1 MTKRIFAGAFAA
13 AIITIIAAMALVLK
27 AVYDNESRVFLEQ
40 IKEETR
46 LLSAAM
52 QFTPPETDVESL
64 TDLSGTE
71 SRITYISPEGVVLY
85 DNKADPASMDNH
97 NSREEIIAAR
107 ESGNGIAVRE
117 SSTLSERTVYCAQ
130 ALLDGNVIRVA
141 GTFGTVF
148 SQLLGM
154 WWQVLL
160 VLILAA
166 VLSGLFSALVAKAV
180 VKPINNIDL
189 YNPDI
194 NEGYGEIAP
203 LLHCISD
210 RNSEI
215 ARQMAELTRSRE
227 EFNLITE
234 NMSEGFII
242 TDSKTEILSYNK
254 AALDILNADMA
265 SGASENLQTESRS
278 VFVLNRS
285 EPFRKSVES
294 ALSGK
299 HSETVLNVKDKVYR
313 ILANPVYS
321 GETISGAVLI
331 ILDVTE
337 KEQRE
342 TLRREFTSNVSHEL
356 KTPLTTIYGISD
368 MLAEGMVK
376 PADVSGFAK
385 NIRDESGRMISL
397 INDII
402 RLSQLDEN
410 NFPEERTRTE
420 ILALAQSAADRLET
434 EAKKKHVT
442 VQISGDRG
450 EYCGIESVL
459 EEVLYNLL
467 DNAIKYNREGGR
479 AEIEIKGGDDVVT
492 VTVSDTGIGI
502 PADSI
507 DRVFERFYRV
517 DKSHSRKIGGT
528 GLGLSIV
535 KHGVALHGGTV
546 KVKSNEGTGTEITV
560 TLAKEKT

>member
-27 AVYDNESRVFLEQ
+27 AVYDNESRVFQEQ
-40 IKEETR
+40 IEEETR

-71 SRITYISPEGVVLY
+71 SRITYISPEGVVLF

-130 ALLDGNVIRVA
+130 ALPDGNVIRVA

-189 YNPDI
+189 SNPDI

-479 AEIEIKGGDDVVT
+479 AEIEVKDGDDAVT